1 MKSLILCLVLLCGA
15 ALLPAQAPQ
24 WQWATVASGTDEE
37 ALYAGSSIAIDN
49 QGNQYICGT
58 FDGLITF
65 GSHILT
71 SLGGDIYGDIFVA
84 KLDPAGNWLW
94 AVRAGGFFD
103 DMASGIALDG
113 SGNIYVTGQFG
124 GIANFGTHTL
134 TANVYDDDYCDI
146 FVAKLDA
153 DGNWLWAIKAGGSHD
168 DYGNSIA
175 IDAAGNGYV
184 IGDYEGTATFG
195 NHALTA
201 TGGEWYE
208 KDIFVAKFNPSGEWL
223 WAVSG
228 GGTWDDWGQSIAL
241 DGSGNIYVTGTFEI
255 TATFGDYT
263 LTATGEDITS
273 RDVFVAKMNQNG
285 DWLWATK
292 AGGILWENGSSIALD
307 AAGNAYVTGDFC
319 GTAYFGNH
327 TLTASGDNDDDDYC
341 DIFVA
346 KLDQNGNWLW
356 AAQAGGALDDTGID
370 IALDAAG
377 NVYVTGAFESSATFG
392 DHNLTAS
399 LGKIG
404 IDLFLAKLDP
414 NGDWLW
420 AVKAGGPLI
429 DIAFG
434 LTPDGAGNTY
444 VTGLC
449 GPVASFG
456 NHTVTA
462 NGFFNIFVA
471 KLGNET
477 PVDDDLA
484 PQVASRLH
492 DAWPNPFTKGR
503 STTIKA
509 DIPER
514 STGTLSIYN
523 LRGQKV
529 ASYKLSSGLHEI
541 NFSGEN
547 LPAGVY
553 LYSLKCEDYQETKR
567 LVLLK

>member
-15 ALLPAQAPQ
+15 AVLPAQTPQ
-24 WQWATVASGTDEE
+24 WQWVTAAVGTDEE
-37 ALYAGSSIAIDN
+37 ALNYGYSIAIDN

-58 FDGLITF
+58 FDGLVTF

-241 DGSGNIYVTGTFEI
+241 MVAE
-255 TATFGDYT
+255 
-263 LTATGEDITS
+263 TS
-273 RDVFVAKMNQNG
+273 
-285 DWLWATK
+285 T
-292 AGGILWENGSSIALD
+292 
-307 AAGNAYVTGDFC
+307 
-319 GTAYFGNH
+319 
-327 TLTASGDNDDDDYC
+327 
-341 DIFVA
+341 
-346 KLDQNGNWLW
+346 
-356 AAQAGGALDDTGID
+356 
-370 IALDAAG
+370 
-377 NVYVTGAFESSATFG
+377 
-392 DHNLTAS
+392 
-399 LGKIG
+399 
-404 IDLFLAKLDP
+404 
-414 NGDWLW
+414 
-420 AVKAGGPLI
+420 
-429 DIAFG
+429 
-434 LTPDGAGNTY
+434 
-444 VTGLC
+444 
-449 GPVASFG
+449 
-456 NHTVTA
+456 
-462 NGFFNIFVA
+462 
-471 KLGNET
+471 
-477 PVDDDLA
+477 
-484 PQVASRLH
+484 
-492 DAWPNPFTKGR
+492 
-503 STTIKA
+503 
-509 DIPER
+509 
-514 STGTLSIYN
+514 
-523 LRGQKV
+523 
-529 ASYKLSSGLHEI
+529 
-541 NFSGEN
+541 
-547 LPAGVY
+547 
-553 LYSLKCEDYQETKR
+553 
-567 LVLLK
+567 